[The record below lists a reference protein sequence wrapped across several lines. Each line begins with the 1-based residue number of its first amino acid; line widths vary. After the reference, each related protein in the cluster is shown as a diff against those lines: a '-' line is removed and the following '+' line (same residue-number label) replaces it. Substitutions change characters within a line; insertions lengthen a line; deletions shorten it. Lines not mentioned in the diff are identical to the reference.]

1 MAVSGKHLFS
11 TEVVLFF
18 FIHGLKPVATK
29 LVDPMGL
36 AGGGVAVFAAGVVF
50 TPTGC
55 NVNSNTAN
63 STLKSAIQNHQSEIA
78 NAVGFRLHPSGVQCE

>member
-1 MAVSGKHLFS
+1 MLMAVSGKHLFS

-36 AGGGVAVFAAGVVF
+36 AGGGGRCRVCGGSCF
-50 TPTGC
+50 
-55 NVNSNTAN
+55 
-63 STLKSAIQNHQSEIA
+63 
-78 NAVGFRLHPSGVQCE
+78 HPNGVQCE